1 MIDGRVLVFDFL
13 GLTSWIFALGGLL
26 SGETLR
32 AAFSDLDIAPVE
44 GAFDDSSKNQEAERN
59 CDKAVFQN
67 SAPCVRRNAEQLF
80 DEVHEGSS

>member
-1 MIDGRVLVFDFL
+1 M
-13 GLTSWIFALGGLL
+13 GGLL
-26 SGETLR
+26 SGKR
-32 AAFSDLDIAPVE
+32 YVRAFSDLDIAPLE
-44 GAFDDSSKNQEAERN
+44 GAFDDSSKNQEAEWN